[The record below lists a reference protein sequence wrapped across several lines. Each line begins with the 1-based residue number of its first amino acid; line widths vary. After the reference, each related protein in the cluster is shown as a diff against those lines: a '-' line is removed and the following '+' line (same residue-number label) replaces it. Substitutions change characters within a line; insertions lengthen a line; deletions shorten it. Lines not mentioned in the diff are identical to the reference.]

1 VSSISSISIALVR
14 PCERGIDCFSVTPLQ
29 RKTNCQAVF
38 ALPPMGPGNPS
49 SSLGQESQIHSDAD
63 AWSVST
69 PNIQIPSHI
78 IPAFKV
84 APPNHPK
91 ERPAFADDTATIG
104 RKTDK
109 VSIQT
114 TSLTAAPPKLSE
126 LNAISIT
133 GWKRG
138 QPPAAPIT
146 TTPLVLN
153 ERDVTPETPFDP
165 KGEAT
170 RQWVGS
176 LPDPASSI
184 PEANPSTPSAGSTA
198 LPVPVFPELPARPD
212 STRPIL
218 PPQTVYVSEDE
229 EDLAVSDGRSRDSQT
244 IQTESS
250 QKDPSAVSLHHANG
264 VDYPVKPEI
273 EAEARSSVNQRSS
286 TGRSHRAYSERG
298 NSLHYRRGSRTRNWW
313 KSAPHPLYSPCFAP
327 HRLYIK

>member
-1 VSSISSISIALVR
+1 
-14 PCERGIDCFSVTPLQ
+14 
-29 RKTNCQAVF
+29 
-38 ALPPMGPGNPS
+38 MGPGNPS

-63 AWSVST
+63 AWSDST
-69 PNIQIPSHI
+69 PNIQISSHVT
-78 IPAFKV
+78 PASKV

-91 ERPAFADDTATIG
+91 ERPAFTDDIATVA
-104 RKTDK
+104 RTTDK

-126 LNAISIT
+126 LNAISIR
-133 GWKRG
+133 GCKWG

-176 LPDPASSI
+176 LPDPASAI

-198 LPVPVFPELPARPD
+198 LPAPVVSPELPARPD
-212 STRPIL
+212 STLPIL

-229 EDLAVSDGRSRDSQT
+229 EDLAVSDGRSHDSQT
-244 IQTESS
+244 IRTEPS
-250 QKDPSAVSLHHANG
+250 QKDPSAVSLHNANG
-264 VDYPVKPEI
+264 VDYPVTPEI
-273 EAEARSSVNQRSS
+273 EAEAQSSVNQRSS
-286 TGRSHRAYSERG
+286 TGRSQRAYSERG

-313 KSAPHPLYSPCFAP
+313 RSAPHPLYNPCFAP